1 MNSPLVNELNTVVNL
16 VYLSIKLLA
25 VIGVLEALKL
35 ILRGFKKWRNLK
47 EKIAEDIGTR
57 ILIIY

>member
-35 ILRGFKKWRNLK
+35 ILRGFKK
-47 EKIAEDIGTR
+47 
-57 ILIIY
+57 